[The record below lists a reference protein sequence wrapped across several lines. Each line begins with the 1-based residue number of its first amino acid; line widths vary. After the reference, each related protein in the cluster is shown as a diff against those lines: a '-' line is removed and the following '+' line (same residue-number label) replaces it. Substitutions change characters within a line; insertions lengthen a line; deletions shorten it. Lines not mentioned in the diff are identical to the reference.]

1 VNVSL
6 AQSSLASFPT
16 RVEKK
21 IPESSTSKAYILSSE
36 DREGGLESLGHVL
49 LGVLLYGV
57 LQVIG
62 VICNSP
68 GLQQLQM

>member
-1 VNVSL
+1 MVWTWVL
-6 AQSSLASFPT
+6 SSTCNHQQTL
-16 RVEKK
+16 KK
-21 IPESSTSKAYILSSE
+21 IPESSTSKAYILSSK

>member
-1 VNVSL
+1 L
-6 AQSSLASFPT
+6 
-16 RVEKK
+16 KK
-21 IPESSTSKAYILSSE
+21 IPESSTSKAHILSSE